1 MKKNNF
7 VLYNLILLAVSFIT
21 LNNYSCLSAET
32 NNKPEIS
39 NSVMQDCEEALTAV
53 AFQLTFSEMMSI
65 NLSKEQALKAL
76 ETMKESD
83 MNSYLEIK
91 KGAAEAC
98 KVFRD
103 EIKEEVNKKSS
114 STTKTK

>member
-1 MKKNNF
+1 MKTNNF
-7 VLYNLILLAVSFIT
+7 LLYSLLLLAINFNNLTNQPSFAI
-21 LNNYSCLSAET
+21 ET
-32 NNKPEIS
+32 ESKS
-39 NSVMQDCEEALTAV
+39 SVIEDCEEALTAV
-53 AFQLTFSEMMSI
+53 AFQLTFSEMMSV

-98 KVFRD
+98 KVFQD
-103 EIKEEVNKKSS
+103 EIKQEVSKKSTDTS
-114 STTKTK
+114 KTK